1 MSKRLEELIN
11 KLLKWNLSQAFLQDL
26 TSTKK
31 LHCKTTIF
39 WETPPNDCFC
49 LEIRNRKYCFCLAR
63 HILLPYFFP
72 YTDVINISKYNISI
86 VILWRTLL
94 RIFRSDFWKR
104 WKNTHSFHNIHISF
118 LKFYFVHIVK
128 VCFVSKNIYYAYIP
142 PYMHKTLPTLGNE
155 KEQQQIKF

>member
-1 MSKRLEELIN
+1 MIIYVIYYLKRSYLLSKRLEELIN

-94 RIFRSDFWKR
+94 WIFRKW
-104 WKNTHSFHNIHISF
+104 F
-118 LKFYFVHIVK
+118 LKTLKKYPFTSQHTYKFSEVLF
-128 VCFVSKNIYYAYIP
+128 CAYCEG
-142 PYMHKTLPTLGNE
+142 LFCL
-155 KEQQQIKF
+155 

>member
-1 MSKRLEELIN
+1 MIIYVIYYLKRSYLLSKRLEELIN
-11 KLLKWNLSQAFLQDL
+11 KLLKWNLSQAFIQDL

-63 HILLPYFFP
+63 HILLPYFSP

-94 RIFRSDFWKR
+94 WIFRKW
-104 WKNTHSFHNIHISF
+104 F
-118 LKFYFVHIVK
+118 LKTLKKYPFISQHTDKFSEVLF
-128 VCFVSKNIYYAYIP
+128 CAYCEG
-142 PYMHKTLPTLGNE
+142 LFCL
-155 KEQQQIKF
+155 